1 MAPEKPPALTG
12 ISIFDL
18 DRTITRHGTWL
29 PFLMFAAWHHAPW
42 RLALVPA
49 VAAVM
54 AGHKAG
60 LLRRTRLKEILQL
73 LMMGEAIPR
82 AEVAVLTLAFA
93 QRTLDRNV
101 YPQAIALIR
110 REIAD
115 GRRVMIASAAH
126 RYYLAPLAKAFGAN
140 DEIGTR
146 SRWRG
151 ELLTPRIEGEN
162 CHGPAKCVMLV
173 ERLRK
178 IGIERAK
185 VHIRFYS
192 DDISDLP
199 TFDWADEA
207 IAVNPSAALARHARA
222 SGWPIHDWRQKA
234 RLTKTAT
241 RDSACTASLPSSLA
255 SRSE

>member
-1 MAPEKPPALTG
+1 MAAEKPQTLIG

-18 DRTITRHGTWL
+18 DRTITRHGTWSL
-29 PFLMFAAWHHAPW
+29 FLLFAAWHRAPW

-49 VAAVM
+49 VVAAM
-54 AGHKAG
+54 AGYKAG
-60 LLRRTRLKEILQL
+60 LFSRGRLKEIMQR
-73 LMMGEAIPR
+73 LMIGEAIPR
-82 AEVAVLTLAFA
+82 AEAAALALAFA
-93 QRTLDRNV
+93 RRTLDGNV

-126 RYYLAPLAKAFGAN
+126 RYYLAPLAKTLGTNEA
-140 DEIGTR
+140 IGTR

-162 CHGPAKCVMLV
+162 CYGHAKCTMLI

-178 IGIERAK
+178 IGLERTK

-207 IAVNPSAALARHARA
+207 VAVNPSATLARHARA
-222 SGWPIHDWRQKA
+222 SAWPILDWRQKA
-234 RLTKTAT
+234 RWTKTAT
-241 RDSACTASLPSSLA
+241 RDPARAVSLPSRFA
-255 SRSE
+255 SRAE